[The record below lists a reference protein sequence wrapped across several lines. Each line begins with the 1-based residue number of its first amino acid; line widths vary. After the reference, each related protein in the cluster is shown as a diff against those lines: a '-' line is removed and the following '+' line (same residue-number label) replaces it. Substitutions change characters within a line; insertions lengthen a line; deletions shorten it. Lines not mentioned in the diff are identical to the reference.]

1 MDPRPQTVEIVGGS
15 SLAITPGEIWSPSV
29 GEETLSVLDS
39 QPEDARARIQEEARS
54 ILSRSV
60 DPLGEACT
68 RAGLVVG
75 YVQSGKTTSMITA
88 AAMGRDNG
96 FGLVV
101 FIAGTSEILLGQSRK
116 RLEAGLRLSEP
127 DAYRRWVHFQSP
139 KPGTEDSVRLSAA
152 LRDWVG
158 GGEERATVLI
168 TVMKQHKH
176 LKDLAEVFQEATQR
190 VRFGAIPALV
200 FDDEADLASPNLRAQ
215 PGKESATY
223 RDLRRVRNSLQW
235 HTLLQYTA
243 TPQAVLLISI
253 ADEISPEFTCVLA
266 PGPGYVGGKY
276 FFEEHRDDFVRVIPQ
291 SESDA
296 TGLEVDPPDTLF
308 SALAVFAL
316 GAAVGLVDKGARGTQ
331 RSMLIH
337 PSQATFPHAR
347 YVSWVRNTADQWA
360 KTLEIADKDVD
371 RLDLI
376 EDVFAPAYADLKAT
390 SSFLPPLDQV
400 LQFVP
405 ALLRKLRIEE
415 VNARGGG
422 TPAIPWSTGYAWALV
437 GGQLLDRG
445 FTVEGLTVTY
455 MPRGLGVGHA
465 DTVQQRARF
474 FGYKRDYAELCRAW
488 LDPEVAGAFEAYV
501 RHEESVRSG
510 LAEATRTGKSLRD
523 WKRVFLLDRSL
534 KPTRAAVIR
543 LAVDR
548 PTFGDDWLQQ
558 RFVRAPDTD
567 LNARNRAVV
576 DSFLQRVALRPDE
589 GHTARTNIQRHHV
602 GIVSV
607 GALFEE
613 LVSGYAMY
621 DGDLP
626 QYTAL
631 QMLIGDLDPALSC
644 VVYEMSGGN
653 ARERALRPGT
663 DVVEIFQGANSR
675 NGELTYPGDR
685 EIREATALSVQ
696 IHHLT
701 VLERS
706 GGPTLEENV
715 PALAFWVPRPL
726 ADDFLVAR

>member
-1 MDPRPQTVEIVGGS
+1 MDPRPQTVEIVGDAEP
-15 SLAITPGEIWSPSV
+15 AITPGEIWSPSV

-39 QPEDARARIQEEARS
+39 LPEDARARIQEEARS

-60 DPLGEACT
+60 DPHGDAAT

-116 RLEAGLRLSEP
+116 RLDAGLRLSEP

-139 KPGTEDSVRLSAA
+139 KPGTEDSVHLSAA
-152 LRDWVG
+152 LRDWLG
-158 GGEERATVLI
+158 GGEERSTVLI

-176 LKDLAEVFQEATQR
+176 LKDLAELLGEAAER
-190 VRFGAIPALV
+190 VGLRAIPALI
-200 FDDEADLASPNLRAQ
+200 FDDEADQASPNLRAQ

-223 RDLRRVRNSLQW
+223 RDLRQVRSSLPW

-276 FFEEHRDDFVRVIPQ
+276 FFEEHRDGFVRAIPPA
-291 SESDA
+291 ESDA
-296 TGLEVDPPDTLF
+296 TGLEADPPDTLF
-308 SALAVFAL
+308 NALAVFAL
-316 GAAVGLVDKGARGTQ
+316 GAAVGMADKAARGTQ

-360 KTLEIADKDVD
+360 KTLELEDKDID

-376 EDVFAPAYADLKAT
+376 DDVFVPAYADLSET
-390 SSFLPPLDQV
+390 SSSLPSLDE
-400 LQFVP
+400 LLERVP
-405 ALLRKLRIEE
+405 GLLRKLRIEE

-488 LDPEVAGAFEAYV
+488 LDPEVAGAFEGYV

-523 WKRVFLLDRSL
+523 WKRVFLLDRNL

-548 PTFGDDWLQQ
+548 PTFGDDWFQQ
-558 RFVRAPDTD
+558 RYVRTPDTD
-567 LNARNRAVV
+567 LNARNRAII
-576 DSFLQRVALRPDE
+576 DSFLGHVALKPDD
-589 GHTARTNIQRHHV
+589 GHPARTDIQRHRV
-602 GIVSV
+602 GSV
-607 GALFEE
+607 PVGTLFEG

-631 QMLIGDLDPALSC
+631 QMLIGNLDPALSC
-644 VVYEMSGGN
+644 VVYEISHGN
-653 ARERALRPGT
+653 PRERAFRPGT

-675 NGELTYPGDR
+675 GGELTYPGDR
-685 EIREATALSVQ
+685 EIRNLTTLSVQ
-696 IHHLT
+696 IHRLT

-706 GGPTLEENV
+706 GGPALEKDV
-715 PALAFWVPRPL
+715 PALAFWVPKPL